1 MKKALAMKCTQEQWD
16 SIKGSIPEDRIYSV
30 TSFEKYPWIF
40 VDKTKQISNIK
51 EGEYWKETWKR
62 VKVAHETFNAK
73 IFLDACGIDCEP
85 KYSIT
90 KLQLTQLLKNNEEGN
105 EQLVSADLRAW
116 FPDAF
121 KKELEAGKWYKSSC
135 SVFFVTKIENEKVY
149 AYGVNDGNW
158 LQDGCFDIKFSKND
172 TEATPQEVE
181 SALILEWKRL
191 GGKIGVVVNS
201 PQKIWSRNLKLNLGL
216 DEKEFVYRNNELLH
230 CGVQVFYK
238 GKFATIIQPEKMTL
252 EQIEKELGRKI
263 EIV

>member
-1 MKKALAMKCTQEQWD
+1 MKKAIAMKCTQEQWD
-16 SIKGSIPEDRIYSV
+16 LIKGRIPKDRIYSV

-51 EGEYWKETWKR
+51 EGEYWEETWKR
-62 VKVAHETFNAK
+62 VKVVHETFNAK

-121 KKELEAGKWYKSSC
+121 KKELEVGKWYKSSC

-149 AYGVNDGNW
+149 VYG
-158 LQDGCFDIKFSKND
+158 LSII
-172 TEATPQEVE
+172 AT
-181 SALILEWKRL
+181 
-191 GGKIGVVVNS
+191 
-201 PQKIWSRNLKLNLGL
+201 
-216 DEKEFVYRNNELLH
+216 
-230 CGVQVFYK
+230 
-238 GKFATIIQPEKMTL
+238 
-252 EQIEKELGRKI
+252 
-263 EIV
+263 